1 MAPESV
7 GKSLPTLGAPGH
19 LRHKDRRQAMKDH
32 RTMKVYLSGEI
43 HTDWR
48 DRIIEGAKGLDLSFA
63 APVTDHAASDDC
75 GVEILGAEPDKFW
88 HDRKGAQ
95 VNAIRTRHGIESAD
109 IVVVRFGE
117 KYKQWNAAFD
127 AGYAAA
133 LGKSLIILHPEEHD
147 HALKEVDA
155 AALAVA
161 RTPEQVVGVLRY
173 VLTGTLG

>member
-1 MAPESV
+1 
-7 GKSLPTLGAPGH
+7 
-19 LRHKDRRQAMKDH
+19 
-32 RTMKVYLSGEI
+32 MKVYLSGEI

-75 GVEILGAEPDKFW
+75 GVEILGAEPDKVW

-95 VNAIRTRHGIESAD
+95 VNAIRTRHGIETAD

-127 AGYAAA
+127 AGYAA
-133 LGKSLIILHPEEHD
+133 
-147 HALKEVDA
+147 
-155 AALAVA
+155 
-161 RTPEQVVGVLRY
+161 
-173 VLTGTLG
+173 